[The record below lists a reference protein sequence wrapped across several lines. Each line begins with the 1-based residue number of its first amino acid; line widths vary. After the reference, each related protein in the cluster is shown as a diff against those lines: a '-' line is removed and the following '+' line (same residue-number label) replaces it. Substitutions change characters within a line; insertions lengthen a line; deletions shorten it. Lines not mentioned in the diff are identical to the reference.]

1 MDRKERRKRT
11 GQATPAAE
19 KPARRA
25 LPAAAAAGNA
35 VKAAADE
42 IRLAAR
48 SFRLHGIDNT
58 FYLKDGA
65 PTVRTA
71 IAKGKIERDK
81 TGGGKGLLVM
91 LAKLF
96 RG

>member
-1 MDRKERRKRT
+1 MAKQRRD
-11 GQATPAAE
+11 
-19 KPARRA
+19 RA
-25 LPAAAAAGNA
+25 LPAAAAAANA
-35 VKAAADE
+35 VRAAADE

-58 FYLKDGA
+58 IYLKDGS

-81 TGGGKGLLVM
+81 GGVGFFGKLVS
-91 LAKLF
+91 LF
-96 RG
+96 GK

>member
-1 MDRKERRKRT
+1 MERRKT
-11 GQATPAAE
+11 GRAASAA
-19 KPARRA
+19 KKQPRRA

-81 TGGGKGLLVM
+81 TDGKGLLMM

>member
-1 MDRKERRKRT
+1 MDRRKKT
-11 GQATPAAE
+11 G
-19 KPARRA
+19 RA
-25 LPAAAAAGNA
+25 LPAAAAAANA
-35 VKAAADE
+35 VRAAADE

-48 SFRLHGIDNT
+48 ALRKFGMDNT
-58 FYLKDGA
+58 LYLKDGA

-71 IAKGKIERDK
+71 IATGKIKRDK
-81 TGGGKGLLVM
+81 NGGGKGLLLM

>member
-1 MDRKERRKRT
+1 MARKKT
-11 GQATPAAE
+11 GRAPAAE

-71 IAKGKIERDK
+71 IAKGKIER
-81 TGGGKGLLVM
+81 GEVGAGLLGKI
-91 LAKLF
+91 LSLF
-96 RG
+96 GK